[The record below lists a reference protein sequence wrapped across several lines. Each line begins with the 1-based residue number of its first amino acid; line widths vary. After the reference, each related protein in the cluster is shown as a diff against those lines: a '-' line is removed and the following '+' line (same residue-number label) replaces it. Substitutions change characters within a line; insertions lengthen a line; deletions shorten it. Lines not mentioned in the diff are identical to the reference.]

1 MAYVTQFAP
10 AITMA
15 ATQVARV
22 VRVEALLPR
31 QLECVSERAPLRMN
45 WVAVTDSGG
54 NRTLQMRWTLS
65 ADDRG

>member
-1 MAYVTQFAP
+1 MACITQFAP
-10 AITMA
+10 ALAMA

-22 VRVEALLPR
+22 VRVEELATR

-65 ADDRG
+65 ADDR